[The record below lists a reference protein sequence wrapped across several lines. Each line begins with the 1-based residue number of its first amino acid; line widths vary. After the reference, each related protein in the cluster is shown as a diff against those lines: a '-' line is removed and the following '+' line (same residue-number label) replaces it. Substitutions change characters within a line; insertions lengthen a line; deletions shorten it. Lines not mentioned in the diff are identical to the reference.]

1 MAYKILSLKWRPEHF
16 SQVVGQDHISK
27 ALSNAIKLERVAHAF
42 TFSGPRGVGKTT
54 TARILAKELNE
65 VSNINDSIDII
76 EMDAA
81 SNRGIDEI
89 RNLRE
94 SVNYAPSNGKYKI
107 YIIDE
112 AHMLTKEAFNALL
125 KTLEEPP
132 SHVVFIFATTELY
145 KMPDTI
151 LSRTQRYDF
160 KRLSFDCIKNHLEFV
175 LKSENINYDNESLV
189 QISDKS
195 DGSMRDALSI
205 LDQMICI
212 CDNNITINKISSSL
226 GLVSNQ
232 NYFKILTYISSR
244 NSSELF
250 QLFDEIVSSGVSLYD
265 FMEGFNK
272 FLNKCIIA
280 NSLKNSYKNKDFY
293 KEYLS
298 YEIKLEEI
306 DLLRIMEICLKF
318 QSSMRY
324 IVQPRIAIE
333 SLLLKLSYL
342 DKSIDIN
349 DFLKSFNDNNLEQ
362 RLTKPFPQKEE
373 KKDALN
379 QNNSVKSSVKK
390 NEVLDIKVDE
400 SNKGLNKVDISTKS
414 KIIEKNEL
422 KDLKKTDNIKK
433 NNLTIEKISQE
444 WPNILSSIKKG
455 NLVHALEKIKVEK
468 IDKKKI
474 VIVVCDSNEFMF
486 KSILIEI
493 DYIQNCINK
502 YFNINLSLELLIEE
516 NKKID
521 ESKQKIT
528 KKDSLDKDHPLFMDV
543 LNEFEGEIIK

>member
-27 ALSNAIKLERVAHAF
+27 ALSNAIKLGRVAHAF

-212 CDNNITINKISSSL
+212 CDNNITIDKISSSL

-232 NYFKILTYISSR
+232 NYFKILTYVSSR

-298 YEIKLEEI
+298 YEIKLKEI

-349 DFLKSFNDNNLEQ
+349 DFLKSLNDNNLEQ
-362 RLTKPFPQKEE
+362 RVTKPFPQKEE
-373 KKDALN
+373 KEDVQN
-379 QNNSVKSSVKK
+379 QNNSVKSAVKK
-390 NEVLDIKVDE
+390 NEVIDIKLNE
-400 SNKGLNKVDISTKS
+400 SNKSLNKVDISTKS
-414 KIIEKNEL
+414 NIIEKNEF

-433 NNLTIEKISQE
+433 NNLTIEKISHE
-444 WPNILSSIKKG
+444 WSNILSSIKKG
-455 NLVHALEKIKVEK
+455 NLVHALEKIKVKK
-468 IDKKKI
+468 IDNKKI
-474 VIVVCDSNEFMF
+474 VIVICDSNEFMF

-502 YFNINLSLELLIEE
+502 YFNTNLSLELLIEE

-521 ESKQKIT
+521 ESKQKII